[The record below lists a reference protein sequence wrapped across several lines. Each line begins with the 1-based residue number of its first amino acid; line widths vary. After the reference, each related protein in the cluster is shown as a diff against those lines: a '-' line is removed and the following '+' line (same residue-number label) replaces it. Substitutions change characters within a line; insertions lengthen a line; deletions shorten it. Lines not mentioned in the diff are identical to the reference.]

1 MWSQIVADTTSGS
14 FPSAIGQSGIFLEPM
29 APTFDT
35 VADAMPDTWGGF
47 KTGLLHSTRTK
58 YIHSVGV
65 VSKCKFISTGDHQY
79 SGIFKGADF
88 GFCRLSSAIKPN
100 SSQPLTPGISFKFL
114 RSNTYS
120 ADVVALN
127 SING

>member
-1 MWSQIVADTTSGS
+1 
-14 FPSAIGQSGIFLEPM
+14 M

-47 KTGLLHSTRTK
+47 KSGMFHSTRTK

-65 VSKCKFISTGDHQY
+65 VSKCKFVSTGEHQY
-79 SGIFKGADF
+79 TGIFEGADF

-100 SSQPLTPGISFKFL
+100 DMQPLTPGLSVKFL
-114 RSNTYS
+114 RNGTSS
-120 ADVVALN
+120 ANVVALN